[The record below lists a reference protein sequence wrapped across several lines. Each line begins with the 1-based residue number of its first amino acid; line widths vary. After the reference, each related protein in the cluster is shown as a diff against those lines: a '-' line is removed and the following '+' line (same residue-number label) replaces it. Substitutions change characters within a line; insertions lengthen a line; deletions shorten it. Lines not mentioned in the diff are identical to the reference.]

1 MDSSY
6 EHFLSSLSSPNTAKV
21 ARSYRAIGACTQHTE
36 DGIRQTILS
45 MKPNSQKTI
54 ITICNIWRRYAEFL
68 DDQKLLQLVQE
79 IDSKT
84 LWQEAK
90 PFADRK
96 FMSHAEY
103 LEACRAIDSQW
114 DLLNPLYYKSLF
126 RCLYEGIYSD
136 DMSVLKNLRAADIH
150 GDVVT
155 LHEDSG
161 NTYLLQIPEDLAE
174 QLSQLPSEP
183 FFRRNRSATFPITV
197 SGVYHDSCFKVERRN
212 GSGEDT
218 YQFSYYRVLRK
229 ITKDYMERKNL
240 LPLQIY
246 ISGIMYRIC
255 EHLKDNSISI
265 EAAFAE
271 HNRDRQVNQIIAGE
285 LLRCNCRM
293 EVKNFRQLVKGHLDI
308 FDNQ

>member
-96 FMSHAEY
+96 FMSH
-103 LEACRAIDSQW
+103 
-114 DLLNPLYYKSLF
+114 
-126 RCLYEGIYSD
+126 
-136 DMSVLKNLRAADIH
+136 
-150 GDVVT
+150 
-155 LHEDSG
+155 
-161 NTYLLQIPEDLAE
+161 
-174 QLSQLPSEP
+174 
-183 FFRRNRSATFPITV
+183 
-197 SGVYHDSCFKVERRN
+197 
-212 GSGEDT
+212 T
-218 YQFSYYRVLRK
+218 YQFSYYRVLLN
-229 ITKDYMERKNL
+229 IVAQLTDMYM
-240 LPLQIY
+240 Y
-246 ISGIMYRIC
+246 IR
-255 EHLKDNSISI
+255 NP
-265 EAAFAE
+265 
-271 HNRDRQVNQIIAGE
+271 
-285 LLRCNCRM
+285 
-293 EVKNFRQLVKGHLDI
+293 
-308 FDNQ
+308 